1 MGETTEHADDASS
14 SMSSSISST
23 ASIPAAPIKAAPW
36 GSTPN
41 VRQAE
46 EMPFSQRERN
56 SDRDT
61 SSPAPIPI
69 VNRSRD
75 PSVSSSATV
84 VANHLLPTTSSNN
97 MTPPGSPTRQKAMN
111 GPTTRPTIAGKRSH
125 SNSHTPQPKAGK
137 SKDDFIWGDIIGEGS
152 FSTVT
157 LAWDKLPTSQP
168 QSQPQPPLSS
178 SPNRFISSIPSST
191 SSSSSISSHSI
202 PPPKQSRIYAMK
214 ELSQAH
220 IVKENKIKYV
230 TIEKHALQLL
240 NTDNSNGSSQLR
252 EHSHENIKH
261 PNQRHPKRQKNE
273 GSLGIIRLWM
283 TFREGRST
291 YGGSDH
297 LHNLAGDSLFFALE
311 YAPNG
316 ELLSW
321 IKKMGSFD
329 EKSAKFYA
337 AQTLSA
343 IGFIHGRGV
352 IHRDIKPENILLNS
366 EMAIKVT
373 DFGSAKILDQSTD
386 AESNINEERS
396 KSFVGTAEYV
406 SPELLRDRS
415 VGKECDFWA
424 LGCIIYQMITGK
436 PPFKATNEYL
446 TFQLI
451 MKLEYSFPDNFPPVA
466 RDLVEKLL
474 VLDPVDRLGSG
485 EDGIEDIRNHAWF
498 DDVDF
503 QQIWNLDPPSI
514 ATGMNEPS
522 PTSNIPS
529 DAYFELGWEESDED
543 EFEQMREGE
552 NKEEDG
558 TGNGVTAGTDDQ
570 HIKTPANK
578 ALSDDVPNSSPG
590 FSSDSDYLA
599 PLTLSSINKDGE
611 KDMSEDLRSQ
621 LYTILLPSEK
631 LQLAS
636 PVLVRTQR
644 KFLGRTK
651 RRWILL
657 TDLPR
662 LLCVKEDTLKVKFEV
677 DLGVGD
683 SEERARVR
691 LEEKNK
697 VVVSAGGKDVE
708 FSFDE
713 GKDASIAN
721 RWYGMVKEFLNSD
734 TNSNNNANNN
744 GESNSNSNSNSNDD
758 RR

>member
-1 MGETTEHADDASS
+1 MDEDMEHVNDSS
-14 SMSSSISST
+14 STLSSSISST

-46 EMPFSQRERN
+46 DAQLSQLGNKDKEKSER
-56 SDRDT
+56 DG
-61 SSPAPIPI
+61 SPVSIPI

-84 VANHLLPTTSSNN
+84 VAHLLPNNGSS

-111 GPTTRPTIAGKRSH
+111 GPTTRPTLSGVRSL
-125 SNSHTPQPKAGK
+125 SSSTQPPPKAGK
-137 SKDDFIWGDIIGEGS
+137 SKDDFVWGDIIGEGS

-157 LAWDKLPTSQP
+157 LAWDKLPTHTVSSQP
-168 QSQPQPPLSS
+168 SQPSSQPLQHSQNHQYPQLAT
-178 SPNRFISSIPSST
+178 SPVKMNTSIPSST
-191 SSSSSISSHSI
+191 SSSSSMSSQSI
-202 PPPKQSRIYAMK
+202 PPPKQARIYAMK

-230 TIEKHALQLL
+230 TIEKHALQIL
-240 NTDNSNGSSQLR
+240 NTDISNGSSQLR
-252 EHSHENIKH
+252 ENSQENIKS
-261 PNQRHPKRQKNE
+261 PQQRKPKRQKNE
-273 GSLGIIRLWM
+273 GSSGIIRLWM
-283 TFREGRST
+283 TFREGRSA
-291 YGGSDH
+291 YRGSDH

-337 AQTLSA
+337 AQTLSV
-343 IGFIHGRGV
+343 IGFMHGRGI

-366 EMAIKVT
+366 DMVIKVT
-373 DFGSAKILDQSTD
+373 DFGSAKILDQSD
-386 AESNINEERS
+386 ADINDERS

-451 MKLEYSFPDNFPPVA
+451 MKLDYVFPDNFPPVA

-474 VLDPVDRLGSG
+474 VLDPEDRLGSG
-485 EDGIEDIRNHAWF
+485 EDGIEDIRNHEWF
-498 DDVDF
+498 KDVNF
-503 QQIWNLDPPSI
+503 QQIWSTDPPSI

-522 PTSNIPS
+522 PQSNIPS

-543 EFEQMREGE
+543 ESEQIKDEQEEQQQQLRD
-552 NKEEDG
+552 EEDKKQ
-558 TGNGVTAGTDDQ
+558 TDE
-570 HIKTPANK
+570 KTT
-578 ALSDDVPNSSPG
+578 SSPG

-599 PLTLSSINKDGE
+599 PLTLSSIVNDGKE
-611 KDMSEDLRSQ
+611 MSDELKSQ

-631 LQLAS
+631 LHLAS

-644 KFLGRTK
+644 KFLSRTK
-651 RRWILL
+651 RRWLLL

-677 DLGVGD
+677 DLGIGD

-691 LEEKNK
+691 LAEKNK
-697 VVVSAGGKDVE
+697 VIVSAGGRDVE

-713 GKDASIAN
+713 GRDASVGAT
-721 RWYGMVKEFLNSD
+721 WYAKVKDFLNSD
-734 TNSNNNANNN
+734 SNSNNNAVCN
-744 GESNSNSNSNSNDD
+744 GGDTHTQSRS
-758 RR
+758 R